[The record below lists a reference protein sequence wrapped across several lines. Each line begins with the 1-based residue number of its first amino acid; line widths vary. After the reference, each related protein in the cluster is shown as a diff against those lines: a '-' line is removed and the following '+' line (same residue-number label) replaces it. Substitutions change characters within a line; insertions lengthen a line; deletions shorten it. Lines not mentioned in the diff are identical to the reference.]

1 MRKYTTAGRVAALFC
16 FTVALSSSAVA
27 SGGAAGAPTDGL
39 RLHPIVCDECELD
52 ARTMDEIV
60 VAVATKIH
68 CAHRLEPV
76 TPHITCLSQPWSS

>member
-1 MRKYTTAGRVAALFC
+1 MCKYTTVGRVAALFC
-16 FTVALSSSAVA
+16 FAVALSSSAVA

-39 RLHPIVCDECELD
+39 RLHPIVCELD
-52 ARTMDEIV
+52 RRAIDEIV